1 MAKAYEEQWA
11 FYDQLRHYYLD
22 NKGRIRNNYK
32 RITLKFLDYNDRSV
46 NPDAFLRP
54 PQFEALEMYV
64 FVKEFLG
71 NKPMFEIFDD
81 WRKRQGVFADAT
93 LYSRDRHGQGS
104 LFTEVSEEQTSTLFK
119 QMRGASERYPNYIFA
134 LTMGLGKTVLMATCI
149 FYEFLLA
156 NKFPK
161 DSRFC
166 HNALVFAPDRT
177 VLQSLKEIQ
186 TLDKSLVV
194 PPEYVPVIDQNLRM
208 HFLEDTGTTL
218 HTLDDS
224 DFNLVISNDQKIITK
239 RRHSEPSAAERLFA
253 MSSGLLNVVYG
264 EDEEGSLGEG
274 DLIINQ
280 RFAKLCRLRQV
291 GVYVD
296 EAHHL
301 FGNALKKSL
310 TDKKSENGLRRTI
323 NLLDEALSS
332 KDSSVVACYNYTGT
346 PYVKNQVLPDVLYAY
361 GLSESINRGYLKSA
375 RVLAF
380 ENVRSETFLRHVIT
394 EFWETYGEERREDL
408 LPKLAI
414 FASRIEEVESEVLPA
429 CERILADLG
438 VDSSKILVNTGDP
451 KQTKPEDI
459 HIFNNLD
466 NPVAG
471 GNEKQF
477 IILVGKGREGW
488 NCRSLFGVA
497 LYREPKSKIF
507 VLQATMRCLRQIGE
521 GKQQATVFLS
531 KANFD
536 TLDKELH
543 KNFDMTVK
551 DLGGKASNHRVYR
564 VRMVPPERKVCL
576 SKIKRTYSLRR
587 REGNERVVFGLDALD
602 LSGYEA
608 RVYKKDDI
616 ARDTTVKEH
625 ALDVSSIGSMKYSKM
640 TLVAEAARLMGPEVN
655 CLTIDRLIEQSAEG
669 TEKILDYVNRYN
681 DLIANVIVPKLFA
694 SLFSIEVERHTEQM
708 EVSLLKE
715 PKDSAYYEFSAN
727 PDLVVT
733 SAEAEYDGYEEKSF
747 HADTYCFDSKPE
759 KELFNQLIYSDGT
772 EEVYFTGMFTSGQSE
787 LAIQYV
793 DPESHRI
800 RSYYPDFFVR
810 TADGRIE
817 LIEVKGD
824 NQLDNATVLAK
835 AAAAREIADASRV
848 EYAVI
853 GGNFIMENDV
863 TGMSLQEA
871 QKKSLERA
879 HFGFAVSENALPIEF
894 DSGGCRERE

>member
-1 MAKAYEEQWA
+1 MAKAKAYDEQWA

-81 WRKRQGVFADAT
+81 WRKRRGVFADASF
-93 LYSRDRHGQGS
+93 YARGQES
-104 LFTEVSEEQTSTLFK
+104 LFDTVTEKQTSTLFK
-119 QMRGASERYPNYIFA
+119 QMKGVSERYPNYIFA

-161 DSRFC
+161 DPRFC

-224 DFNLVISNDQKIITK
+224 DFNLIVSNDQKIIAK
-239 RRHSEPSAAERLFA
+239 RRHTEASAAERFLS
-253 MSSGLLNVVYG
+253 MPSGLLSVVYG
-264 EDEEGSLGEG
+264 EEADDGLGEG

-280 RFAKLCRLRQV
+280 RFAKLRRLRQV
-291 GVYVD
+291 GIYVD

-301 FGNALKKSL
+301 FGNSLKKSL

-323 NLLDEALSS
+323 NLLDEALCA
-332 KDSSVVACYNYTGT
+332 KGSSVVACYNYTGT
-346 PYVKNQVLPDVLYAY
+346 PYVQNQVLPDVLYAY

-375 RVLAF
+375 RVLAY
-380 ENVRSETFLRHVIT
+380 ENVRSEAFLRQAIS
-394 EFWETYGEERREDL
+394 EFWENYGEERRENL

-438 VDSSKILVNTGDP
+438 IDSSKILVNTGDP

-459 HIFNNLD
+459 HTFNNLD

-507 VLQATMRCLRQIGE
+507 VLQATMRCLRQIGA
-521 GKQQATVFLS
+521 GRQRATVFLS
-531 KANFD
+531 KTNFE
-536 TLDKELH
+536 TLDSELN

-551 DLGGKASNHRVYR
+551 ELGGTTSSHRAYR
-564 VRMVPPERKVCL
+564 VRMVPPPP
-576 SKIKRTYSLRR
+576 S
-587 REGNERVVFGLDALD
+587 
-602 LSGYEA
+602 A
-608 RVYKKDDI
+608 R
-616 ARDTTVKEH
+616 
-625 ALDVSSIGSMKYSKM
+625 
-640 TLVAEAARLMGPEVN
+640 
-655 CLTIDRLIEQSAEG
+655 
-669 TEKILDYVNRYN
+669 
-681 DLIANVIVPKLFA
+681 
-694 SLFSIEVERHTEQM
+694 
-708 EVSLLKE
+708 
-715 PKDSAYYEFSAN
+715 
-727 PDLVVT
+727 
-733 SAEAEYDGYEEKSF
+733 
-747 HADTYCFDSKPE
+747 
-759 KELFNQLIYSDGT
+759 
-772 EEVYFTGMFTSGQSE
+772 
-787 LAIQYV
+787 
-793 DPESHRI
+793 
-800 RSYYPDFFVR
+800 
-810 TADGRIE
+810 
-817 LIEVKGD
+817 
-824 NQLDNATVLAK
+824 
-835 AAAAREIADASRV
+835 SR
-848 EYAVI
+848 
-853 GGNFIMENDV
+853 
-863 TGMSLQEA
+863 
-871 QKKSLERA
+871 
-879 HFGFAVSENALPIEF
+879 
-894 DSGGCRERE
+894 

>member
-1 MAKAYEEQWA
+1 MAKAKAYEEQWA
-11 FYDQLRHYYLD
+11 FYDQLRRYYLD
-22 NKGRIRNNYK
+22 NRGRIRNNYK

-64 FVKEFLG
+64 FVKEFLD

-81 WRKRQGVFADAT
+81 WRKRRGVFADASF
-93 LYSRDRHGQGS
+93 YARGQES
-104 LFTEVSEEQTSTLFK
+104 LFDTVTERQTSTLFK
-119 QMRGASERYPNYIFA
+119 QMKTVSERYPNYIFA

-161 DSRFC
+161 DPRFC

-224 DFNLVISNDQKIITK
+224 DFNLIVSNDQKIIAK
-239 RRHSEPSAAERLFA
+239 RRHTEASAAERLFS
-253 MSSGLLNVVYG
+253 MPSGLLSVVYG
-264 EDEEGSLGEG
+264 EEADDGLGED

-301 FGNALKKSL
+301 FGNSLKKSL

-323 NLLDEALSS
+323 NLLDEALCA
-332 KDSSVVACYNYTGT
+332 KGSSVVACYNYTGT
-346 PYVKNQVLPDVLYAY
+346 PYVQNQVLPDVLYAY

-375 RVLAF
+375 RVLAY
-380 ENVRSETFLRHVIT
+380 ENVRSEEFLRQAIS
-394 EFWETYGEERREDL
+394 EFWKTYGEERRENL

-429 CERILADLG
+429 CERILADLSI
-438 VDSSKILVNTGDP
+438 DSSKILVNTGDP

-497 LYREPKSKIF
+497 LYREPKSKVF

-531 KANFD
+531 KENFD
-536 TLDKELH
+536 TLDSELN

-551 DLGGKASNHRVYR
+551 ELGGAASSHRVYR
-564 VRMVPPERKVCL
+564 VRMVPPERKVKL
-576 SKIKRTYSLRR
+576 SKVKRSYSLRKK
-587 REGNERVVFGLDALD
+587 EPGGGVSFGLDELD
-602 LSGYEA
+602 LSRFET
-608 RVYKKDDI
+608 RVYEKDNI
-616 ARDTTVKEH
+616 AHDTSVKERILVPS
-625 ALDVSSIGSMKYSKM
+625 AEGAMTYSKLS
-640 TLVAEAARLMGPEVN
+640 LVAEVARLMGPEVS
-655 CLTIDRLIEQSAEG
+655 CLVIDRMLEESSEG
-669 TEKILDYVNRYN
+669 VEKVLRFVNRHN
-681 DLIANVIVPKLFA
+681 ELISDVIVPTLFRN
-694 SLFSIEVERHTEQM
+694 LFEVEVERRAVPV

-715 PKDSAYYEFSAN
+715 PKNSAYYEFSAN

-733 SAEAEYDGYEEKSF
+733 NAEAEYDGYEEKTF

-759 KELFNQLIYSDGT
+759 KELFNQLVYSEDI
-772 EEVYFTGMFTSGQSE
+772 EEVYFTGMFTAGQSD

-810 TADGRIE
+810 TSDGTIE

-824 NQLDNATVLAK
+824 NQMDDATVLAK
-835 AAAAREIADASRV
+835 AAAAREIADASRI
-848 EYAVI
+848 EYGII

-863 TGMSLQEA
+863 TDMSLQEA
-871 QKKSLERA
+871 QERSLQRA
-879 HFGFAVSENALPIEF
+879 HLGYVPASERLSVEYGIGEA
-894 DSGGCRERE
+894 R

>member
-1 MAKAYEEQWA
+1 MAKAKAYEEQWA

-81 WRKRQGVFADAT
+81 WRKRRGVFADASF
-93 LYSRDRHGQGS
+93 YARDRRGQAS
-104 LFTEVSEEQTSTLFK
+104 LFAEASEEQTRTLFK
-119 QMRGASERYPNYIFA
+119 QMKTVSERYPNYIFA

-161 DSRFC
+161 DPRFC
-166 HNALVFAPDRT
+166 HNALVFAPDKT

-224 DFNLVISNDQKIITK
+224 DFNLIVSNDQKIIAK
-239 RRHSEPSAAERLFA
+239 RRRAEASAAERLFS
-253 MSSGLLNVVYG
+253 MPSGLLSVVYG
-264 EDEEGSLGEG
+264 EDADDGLGEG

-301 FGNALKKSL
+301 FGNSLKKSL

-323 NLLDEALSS
+323 NLLDEALYA
-332 KDSSVVACYNYTGT
+332 KGSSVVACYNYTGT
-346 PYVKNQVLPDVLYAY
+346 PYVQNQVLPDVLYSY
-361 GLSESINRGYLKSA
+361 GLSESINKGYLKSA
-375 RVLAF
+375 RVLAY
-380 ENVRSETFLRHVIT
+380 ENVRSETFLRQAIS
-394 EFWETYGEERREDL
+394 EFWETYGVERRENL

-414 FASRIEEVESEVLPA
+414 FASRIEEAESEVLPA

-438 VDSSKILVNTGDP
+438 IDSSKILVNTGDP

-459 HIFNNLD
+459 HTFNNLD

-536 TLDKELH
+536 TLNSELN

-551 DLGGKASNHRVYR
+551 ELGGAASSHRVYR
-564 VRMVPPERKVCL
+564 VRMVPPERKVKL
-576 SKIKRTYSLRR
+576 SKVRRSYSLKKKEPS
-587 REGNERVVFGLDALD
+587 EGISFDLDRLD
-602 LSGYEA
+602 LSRYET
-608 RVYKKDDI
+608 RVYEKDNI
-616 ARDTTVKEH
+616 AHDTSVKERIL
-625 ALDVSSIGSMKYSKM
+625 APSAKGAMTYSKLS
-640 TLVAEAARLMGPEVN
+640 LVAEVARLMGPEVS
-655 CLTIDRLIEQSAEG
+655 CLAIDHMLEESSEGIEM
-669 TEKILDYVNRYN
+669 ILGFVNRHN
-681 DLIANVIVPKLFA
+681 ELIADVIVPTLFR
-694 SLFSIEVERHTEQM
+694 SLFEVEVERCAVPV

-715 PKDSAYYEFSAN
+715 SKNSAYYEFSAN

-733 SAEAEYDGYEEKSF
+733 NTEAEYDGYEEKTF

-759 KELFNQLIYSDGT
+759 KELFNQLVYSEDT
-772 EEVYFTGMFTSGQSE
+772 EEVYFTGMFTAGQSD

-810 TADGRIE
+810 TSDGRVE

-824 NQLDNATVLAK
+824 NQMDDATVLAK
-835 AAAAREIADASRV
+835 AAAAREIADASNI
-848 EYAVI
+848 EYGMI

-863 TGMSLQEA
+863 TEMSLQKA
-871 QKKSLERA
+871 QERSLQRA
-879 HFGFAVSENALPIEF
+879 HLGYVPVNGQVSIEY
-894 DSGGCRERE
+894 DSEEA

>member
-1 MAKAYEEQWA
+1 M
-11 FYDQLRHYYLD
+11 
-22 NKGRIRNNYK
+22 
-32 RITLKFLDYNDRSV
+32 
-46 NPDAFLRP
+46 
-54 PQFEALEMYV
+54 
-64 FVKEFLG
+64 
-71 NKPMFEIFDD
+71 
-81 WRKRQGVFADAT
+81 
-93 LYSRDRHGQGS
+93 
-104 LFTEVSEEQTSTLFK
+104 
-119 QMRGASERYPNYIFA
+119 
-134 LTMGLGKTVLMATCI
+134 
-149 FYEFLLA
+149 
-156 NKFPK
+156 
-161 DSRFC
+161 
-166 HNALVFAPDRT
+166 
-177 VLQSLKEIQ
+177 
-186 TLDKSLVV
+186 
-194 PPEYVPVIDQNLRM
+194 
-208 HFLEDTGTTL
+208 
-218 HTLDDS
+218 
-224 DFNLVISNDQKIITK
+224 
-239 RRHSEPSAAERLFA
+239 
-253 MSSGLLNVVYG
+253 
-264 EDEEGSLGEG
+264 
-274 DLIINQ
+274 
-280 RFAKLCRLRQV
+280 
-291 GVYVD
+291 
-296 EAHHL
+296 
-301 FGNALKKSL
+301 
-310 TDKKSENGLRRTI
+310 
-323 NLLDEALSS
+323 
-332 KDSSVVACYNYTGT
+332 
-346 PYVKNQVLPDVLYAY
+346 
-361 GLSESINRGYLKSA
+361 
-375 RVLAF
+375 
-380 ENVRSETFLRHVIT
+380 IT

-438 VDSSKILVNTGDP
+438 INSSKILVNTGDP

>member
-1 MAKAYEEQWA
+1 MAKAYDEQWA
-11 FYDQLRHYYLD
+11 FYDQLRHYYLE

-32 RITLKFLDYNDRSV
+32 RISLKYLDYNDRSI

-81 WRKRQGVFADAT
+81 WRKRRGVFSEASFYARGQQTLFDAV
-93 LYSRDRHGQGS
+93 
-104 LFTEVSEEQTSTLFK
+104 TEKQTSTLFK
-119 QMRGASERYPNYIFA
+119 QMRGVSERYPNYIFA

-161 DSRFC
+161 DPRFC

-208 HFLEDTGTTL
+208 HFLEDTSTTL

-239 RRHSEPSAAERLFA
+239 RRHLEPSAAERLFA
-253 MSSGLLNVVYG
+253 MPSGLLSVVYG
-264 EDEEGSLGEG
+264 EDGEDSLGEG

-323 NLLDEALSS
+323 NLLDETLSS
-332 KDSSVVACYNYTGT
+332 KGSSVVACYNYTGT
-346 PYVKNQVLPDVLYAY
+346 PYVQNQVLPDVLYAY

-375 RVLAF
+375 RVRAF
-380 ENVRSETFLRHVIT
+380 ENVRSETFLRQAIT
-394 EFWETYGEERREDL
+394 EFWETYGEERRENL

-414 FASRIEEVESEVLPA
+414 FASRIEEVENEVLPA
-429 CERILADLG
+429 CERVLADLG
-438 VDSSKILVNTGDP
+438 VDSSKILVNTGDS
-451 KQTKPEDI
+451 KQTKSEDI

-466 NPVAG
+466 NPAVG

-497 LYREPKSKIF
+497 LYREPDSKIF
-507 VLQATMRCLRQIGE
+507 VLQATMRCLRKIGE
-521 GKQQATVFLS
+521 GRQQATVFLS

-551 DLGGKASNHRVYR
+551 DLSGRASNHRMYR
-564 VRMVPPERKVCL
+564 VRMVPPERKVRL

-587 REGNERVVFGLDALD
+587 REESGGIAFGFDTLD
-602 LSGYEA
+602 LSRYEA
-608 RVYKKDDI
+608 RVYEKDDI
-616 ARDTTVKEH
+616 AHDTTVKEH
-625 ALDVSSIGSMKYSKM
+625 SLDVSSAGSMKYSKM
-640 TLVAEAARLMGPEVN
+640 TLVAEVVRLMGPEVT
-655 CLTIDRLIEQSAEG
+655 CLTIGRIIEESAEG
-669 TEKILDYVNRYN
+669 MERVLDYVNRHN
-681 DLIANVIVPKLFA
+681 DLIADVIVPKLFE
-694 SLFSIEVERHTEQM
+694 SLFSVEVDRHAEQV

-733 SAEAEYDGYEEKSF
+733 SAEAEYDGYEGKSF

-772 EEVYFTGMFTSGQSE
+772 EEVYFTGMFTGGQSE

-810 TADGRIE
+810 TADGRVA

-835 AAAAREIADASRV
+835 AEAAREIADASRI

-853 GGNFIMENDV
+853 GSNFIMEHDV
-863 TGMSLQEA
+863 TEMSLEEA
-871 QKKSLERA
+871 QEKSFERA
-879 HFGFAVSENALPIEF
+879 RLGFVASGEMLLIEYDSE
-894 DSGGCRERE
+894 GC